1 MNDEYYLSIQAV
13 TPEQLLMEQLSITLL
28 LEADPSEDNVRAY
41 LKNSRC
47 YRAEIRQK
55 TVGVC
60 VLTKKSD
67 DCFELM
73 NIAVAPGMQAQ
84 GIGTRLLNFVISE
97 VEASGAHR
105 IELGTGTFGH
115 QLGFYQKAGFR
126 AERVERDFFLKNYD
140 QPVFENGIQHKDMLR
155 LAIEFQSG

>member
-1 MNDEYYLSIQAV
+1 MNDCDYLSIQAV
-13 TPEQLLMEQLSITLL
+13 TPEQLLMEQLSMMLL
-28 LEADPSEDNVRAY
+28 LEADPSEGNIRTY

-47 YRAEIRQK
+47 YRAEIRQE

-60 VLTKKSD
+60 VLTKRSE

-73 NIAVAPGMQAQ
+73 NIAVAPNMQAK

-97 VEASGAHR
+97 VKAIGAHR

-126 AERVERDFFLKNYD
+126 VERVERDFFLKNYD
-140 QPVFENGIQHKDMLR
+140 QPIFENGIQHKDMLR
-155 LAIEFQSG
+155 LAIEF